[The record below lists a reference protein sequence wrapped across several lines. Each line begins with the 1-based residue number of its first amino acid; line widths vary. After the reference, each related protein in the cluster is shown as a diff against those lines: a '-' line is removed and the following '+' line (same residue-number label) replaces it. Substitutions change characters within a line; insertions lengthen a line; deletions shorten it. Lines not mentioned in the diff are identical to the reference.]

1 MLRPMHR
8 PTRLWNRHFAL
19 LWQGQFV
26 SQVGSQP
33 HTAALMF
40 WVKHATGSAGRMG
53 LMPRR

>member
-1 MLRPMHR
+1 MHR

-53 LMPRR
+53 RMPRR